1 MMFLGV
7 HFLRPLWL
15 LMLLF
20 WFTLVFVMRR
30 QRPKLQGWIDVCD
43 PHLLAHLLQS
53 KAQHKRKSAMYPL
66 LASLLLMII
75 SLSGPSWHKLPVPTY
90 KQVQARV
97 LLLDMSDNMMD
108 TDLTPNRAARAKFKL
123 HDLLARKEIG
133 QFALIAYTAEPF
145 VVSPLTDDGATISSL
160 LEVLNHDLMPVSGQK
175 LESALDEASRLIKEA
190 GYQHAQILVLTA
202 DTPSGSAIDRAKQ
215 LADTGVYSSIMPI
228 RADKDLNPLFARFA
242 QAGQGQLL
250 PYRSDSSD
258 LDQWINA
265 PSKRQFLQSNDDEIP
280 LWRDEGGWFLIPALF
295 FLLPLFQRGRV
306 QRVAI

>member
-1 MMFLGV
+1 MMFSDF

-20 WFTLVFVMRR
+20 WLVLVFVLRR
-30 QRPKLQGWIDVCD
+30 QRPKLHGWMDVCD
-43 PHLLAHLLQS
+43 PHLLEHLLQS
-53 KAQHKRKSAMYPL
+53 KAQHKRTTSMYPL
-66 LASLLLMII
+66 LMSLLLMIV

-97 LLLDMSDNMMD
+97 LLLDMSDNMLN

-123 HDLLARKEIG
+123 RDLFARKEIG
-133 QFALIAYTAEPF
+133 QFALIAYTGEPF

-160 LEVLNHDLMPVSGQK
+160 LEVLNHDLMPVGGQK
-175 LESALDEASRLIKEA
+175 LESALDEASRLIKTA
-190 GYQHAQILVLTA
+190 GYQQAQILVLTA

-215 LADTGVYSSIMPI
+215 LADSGIYSSIMPI
-228 RADKDLNPLFARFA
+228 RADKDLNPLFERFA
-242 QAGQGQLL
+242 QSGQGQLL

-265 PSKRQFLQSNDDEIP
+265 QSKHQFLQSNDDEIP
-280 LWRDEGGWFLIPALF
+280 LWRDEGRWFLIPALF

-306 QRVAI
+306 QRMAI